1 MPLSLPCHGDW
12 DFRIH
17 PGTFDLYLGPVLDAL
32 RRFVSGRRE
41 YYARNRKRPD
51 GYRSHIDHIAAVD
64 WLEDAANRA
73 NLIVWDGE
81 PDLIWHLAS
90 ELVYSDQWARAR
102 CPTCRAEHLPGA
114 GRVAEWLYGSGLAA
128 EGGRRYE

>member
-81 PDLIWHLAS
+81 PDLIWHRRRSWSTLISGRGRDVRRAAPS
-90 ELVYSDQWARAR
+90 TYRARAGWLSG
-102 CPTCRAEHLPGA
+102 CM
-114 GRVAEWLYGSGLAA
+114 GRD
-128 EGGRRYE
+128 

>member
-1 MPLSLPCHGDW
+1 LSLPCHGDW

-64 WLEDAANRA
+64 WLED
-73 NLIVWDGE
+73 GQSCE
-81 PDLIWHLAS
+81 PDRLG
-90 ELVYSDQWARAR
+90 R
-102 CPTCRAEHLPGA
+102 GA
-114 GRVAEWLYGSGLAA
+114 GHDLAPGVGAGLL
-128 EGGRRYE
+128 